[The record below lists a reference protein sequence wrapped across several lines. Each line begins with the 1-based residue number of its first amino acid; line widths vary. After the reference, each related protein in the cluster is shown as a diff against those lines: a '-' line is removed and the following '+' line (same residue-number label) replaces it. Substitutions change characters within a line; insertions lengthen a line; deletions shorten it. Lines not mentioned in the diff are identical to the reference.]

1 MNNHITSKKGREH
14 VKKSLKDKGWI
25 VETIGTKDE
34 YFKIKKNSKS
44 HKIKVK
50 TLSKKNPVGCET
62 ISSGKWK
69 QEADFMIVC
78 RFPENKKPEL
88 FISDVKQVIA
98 GINRRPNDSEW
109 LSNKIYEKFET
120 DLDIL
125 EK

>member
-1 MNNHITSKKGREH
+1 MNKQITCKKGREH
-14 VKKSLKDKGWI
+14 VKKLLKDKGWI
-25 VETIGTKDE
+25 VETIDKKDE
-34 YFKIKKNSKS
+34 YFKIKKNSKT

-50 TLSKKNPVGCET
+50 TLSKKKPVGCGT
-62 ISSGKWK
+62 TSSGKWK

-78 RFPENKKPEL
+78 RFPENKEPEL
-88 FISDVKQVIA
+88 FISDIKQVIA

-120 DLDIL
+120 DLGIL

>member
-14 VKKSLKDKGWI
+14 VKKSLKDNGWI
-25 VETIGTKDE
+25 VETIGKKDE
-34 YFKIKKNSKS
+34 YFKINKNSKL

-50 TLSKKNPVGCET
+50 TLSEKNPVGCGT
-62 ISSGKWK
+62 IYSGKWK

-78 RFPENKKPEL
+78 RFPENKEPEL
-88 FISDVKQVIA
+88 S
-98 GINRRPNDSEW
+98 NDSEW